1 MLLINSLLFI
11 KNKINI
17 TPYRPFV
24 LKNVFGNIIIY
35 MIITIVSSIITVFAS
50 VNSETLYLCEILVR
64 LII

>member
-1 MLLINSLLFI
+1 MLLINSLIFI
-11 KNKINI
+11 KNKRNI

-35 MIITIVSSIITVFAS
+35 MIITIISYIITVFAS
-50 VNSETLYLCEILVR
+50 VNSKTLYLYGILVR